1 MFTHIAARALLQE
14 TWLEEQDRLLTLCAF
29 AVPLK
34 HAEQLLTT
42 ISVPKNR
49 RPKFDLHL
57 KIVDLNNIPYISGS
71 SFVKWHLPH
80 SASAEHHGQTEKY
93 QIREHRVQY
102 HHESV
107 IPIKMVVD
115 KNGMLSE
122 SMLYLEVLH
131 EIKTQGKPE
140 RLTLGNLKLNL
151 AEYVDADEAD
161 GNEDGVCRRYLMQDS
176 KINSTIKICI
186 SMRQTEGDRNYS
198 APPLRV
204 APVFSGIAGIVA
216 GEQADAEDP
225 LHMPAVNNKAKE
237 TGDELREL
245 YRKTVAAD
253 WTCQAGEISADK
265 CIEDIFAGGDGWGK
279 QGKGSEGPSHKGG
292 VLSTED
298 VSLLSD
304 GESRQFH
311 GNKKSIWSQ
320 GLFRSRQDMKRHS
333 REHLGKRHQDDMQ
346 GTRGVR
352 GRGSF
357 EQQTRQMGAGAERG
371 NNKSIREREDL
382 DVREDLRSWRVPAGS
397 GANERLDE
405 LHIL

>member
-1 MFTHIAARALLQE
+1 M
-14 TWLEEQDRLLTLCAF
+14 
-29 AVPLK
+29 K
-34 HAEQLLTT
+34 
-42 ISVPKNR
+42 
-49 RPKFDLHL
+49 PKFDLRL
-57 KIVDLNNIPYISGS
+57 KIVDLNNIPYISGT

-80 SASAEHHGQTEKY
+80 SASTEHHGQTEKY

-102 HHESV
+102 NHESV

-122 SMLYLEVLH
+122 SMIHFEVLH

-151 AEYVDADEAD
+151 AEYVDAEEAE

-204 APVFSGIAGIVA
+204 APVFNGIAGIVA
-216 GEQADAEDP
+216 GDQVDAEDP
-225 LHMPAVNNKAKE
+225 LHMPAVNSRAKE

-253 WTCQAGEISADK
+253 WTCQPGEISADK
-265 CIEDIFAGGDGWGK
+265 CIEDIFGGGDGWGK
-279 QGKGSEGPSHKGG
+279 QGKGYEGAGNKGKAM
-292 VLSTED
+292 SSED

-304 GESRQFH
+304 SDVRQFH
-311 GNKKSIWSQ
+311 GGKKSIWSQ

-333 REHLGKRHQDDMQ
+333 REHLEKRHQDDMH
-346 GTRGVR
+346 GTRGVH

-357 EQQTRQMGAGAERG
+357 EQQTRQMGAEAQRG
-371 NNKSIREREDL
+371 NSKMNREMEDL
-382 DVREDLRSWRVPAGS
+382 DIREDLRSWKVPAGT
-397 GANERLDE
+397 AATATERLDE
-405 LHIL
+405 LHI

>member
-1 MFTHIAARALLQE
+1 
-14 TWLEEQDRLLTLCAF
+14 
-29 AVPLK
+29 
-34 HAEQLLTT
+34 
-42 ISVPKNR
+42 
-49 RPKFDLHL
+49 
-57 KIVDLNNIPYISGS
+57 
-71 SFVKWHLPH
+71 
-80 SASAEHHGQTEKY
+80 
-93 QIREHRVQY
+93 
-102 HHESV
+102 
-107 IPIKMVVD
+107 MVVD

-122 SMLYLEVLH
+122 SMLHLEVFH

-151 AEYVDADEAD
+151 AEYVDADEAE
-161 GNEDGVCRRYLMQDS
+161 GNEDGICRRYLMQDS
-176 KINSTIKICI
+176 KINSTIKLCI
-186 SMRQTEGDRNYS
+186 LMRQTEGDRNYS

-225 LHMPAVNNKAKE
+225 SHIPAVNSKAKE

-253 WTCQAGEISADK
+253 WTCQSGEISADR

-279 QGKGSEGPSHKGG
+279 QGKGYEGTGHKGN
-292 VLSTED
+292 VLSSED

-304 GESRQFH
+304 GEARQFH
-311 GNKKSIWSQ
+311 GSKKSIWSQ

-333 REHLGKRHQDDMQ
+333 REHLEKGHQDDVHR
-346 GTRGVR
+346 TRGVH

-357 EQQTRQMGAGAERG
+357 EQQTRQMGVEAERG
-371 NNKSIREREDL
+371 NNKMNREMEDL

-397 GANERLDE
+397 RTTDRLDE
-405 LHIL
+405 LHI

>member
-1 MFTHIAARALLQE
+1 MQ
-14 TWLEEQDRLLTLCAF
+14 
-29 AVPLK
+29 
-34 HAEQLLTT
+34 
-42 ISVPKNR
+42 
-49 RPKFDLHL
+49 PKFDLHL
-57 KIVDLNNIPYISGS
+57 KIVDLNNIPYISGT

-80 SASAEHHGQTEKY
+80 SASAEHHGQTDKY

-102 HHESV
+102 HYESV

-122 SMLYLEVLH
+122 SMIHLEVLH

-151 AEYVDADEAD
+151 AEYVDAEEAE
-161 GNEDGVCRRYLMQDS
+161 GNADGVCRRYLMQDS

-186 SMRQTEGDRNYS
+186 LMRQTEGDRNYS

-204 APVFSGIAGIVA
+204 APVFSGIAGIVS
-216 GEQADAEDP
+216 GDQVDAEDP
-225 LHMPAVNNKAKE
+225 LHIPAVNSKAKE

-253 WTCQAGEISADK
+253 WTCLPGEISADK
-265 CIEDIFAGGDGWGK
+265 CIEDIFAGGDGWGAK
-279 QGKGSEGPSHKGG
+279 GKGYEGPGHKSN
-292 VLSTED
+292 VLSSED

-304 GESRQFH
+304 SEARQYH
-311 GNKKSIWSQ
+311 SGKKSIWSA
-320 GLFRSRQDMKRHS
+320 GLFRSRQDMKRQS
-333 REHLGKRHQDDMQ
+333 REHLGKRLQDDMH

-357 EQQTRQMGAGAERG
+357 EQQTRQMGVEPDRG
-371 NNKSIREREDL
+371 NIKLTREMEDL
-382 DVREDLRSWRVPAGS
+382 EVREDLRSWRVPAGS
-397 GANERLDE
+397 GVIERLDE
-405 LHIL
+405 LHI